1 MTYDALADLFLT
13 APAGAG
19 TQLLMG
25 ATLTTWDGVTFAN
38 TVVIGGTV
46 TYTNLPVINPATITT
61 GRVLLANTPAG
72 PIILGRIYQA
82 T

>member
-1 MTYDALADLFLT
+1 MTYNELARLFLGRQ
-13 APAGAG
+13 AGTG

-25 ATLTTWDGVTFAN
+25 ATLTTWDAVTFAN

-46 TYTNLPVINPATITT
+46 TYTNLPVINPAAITT

-72 PIILGRIYQA
+72 PIILGRIHQA